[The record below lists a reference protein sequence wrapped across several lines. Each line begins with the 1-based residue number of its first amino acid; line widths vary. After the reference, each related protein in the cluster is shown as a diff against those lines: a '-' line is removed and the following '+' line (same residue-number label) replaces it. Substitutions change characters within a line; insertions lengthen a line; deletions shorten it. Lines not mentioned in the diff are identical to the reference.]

1 MMFETTHKND
11 EATVL
16 INDLLGKPFSF
27 IDAIKMKGVGSKRM
41 IVKEVSPKFQS
52 ILNTVSDINYANIEL
67 RKKGIIV
74 HITKGHKTFSWA
86 VPFYQLTIYQTNG
99 FSIYG
104 QGNFVRFERNKLLKE
119 NKKFLDRLV
128 DLKCE
133 DSKKYEFQ

>member
-1 MMFETTHKND
+1 MIFETTHKND
-11 EATVL
+11 EAKTL
-16 INDLLGKPFSF
+16 IDDLLGKPFSF
-27 IDAIKMKGVGSKRM
+27 IDAIKMKGIGSKRM

-99 FSIYG
+99 FSVYG

-128 DLKCE
+128 DLKVE
-133 DSKKYEFQ
+133 DSKKYEFR

>member
-1 MMFETTHKND
+1 MIFDTTHKNKEAGLMTD
-11 EATVL
+11 E
-16 INDLLGKPFSF
+16 LLGKAYSF
-27 IDAIKMKGVGSKRM
+27 IEAIKLKGVGSKKMM
-41 IVKEVSPKFQS
+41 IKEVSPKFYS

-86 VPFYQLTIYQTNG
+86 IPFYQLTIYQTNG
-99 FSIYG
+99 FSIYA
-104 QGNFVRFERNKLLKE
+104 QGNFVRFQNNKFLKE
-119 NKKFLDRLV
+119 NKNFLKRLV

>member
-1 MMFETTHKND
+1 MIFETTHRND
-11 EATVL
+11 EATTL

-27 IDAIKMKGVGSKRM
+27 IDAIKMKGIGSKRM
-41 IVKEVSPKFQS
+41 MVKEVSPKFQS

-99 FSIYG
+99 FSVYG
-104 QGNFVRFERNKLLKE
+104 QGNFVRFERNKLLRE

-133 DSKKYEFQ
+133 DFKKYEFR

>member
-1 MMFETTHKND
+1 MIFETTHKND
-11 EATVL
+11 EATSL

-27 IDAIKMKGVGSKRM
+27 IDAIKMKGIGSKRM
-41 IVKEVSPKFQS
+41 MAKEVSLKFHS

-67 RKKGIIV
+67 RRKGIIV

-86 VPFYQLTIYQTNG
+86 IPFYQLTFYQTNG
-99 FSIYG
+99 FSVYG
-104 QGNFVRFERNKLLKE
+104 QGNYVRFERNKLLKE
-119 NKKFLDRLV
+119 NKKFLDRLI